1 MTAIERNLFV
11 RDSVLTQALHDPRY
25 HLRCDVLVRASIDEG
40 HPRGA
45 QPIGDGVERE
55 IEIGR
60 KLAAPQRE
68 TIDLGLPHRDPSAHC
83 GGALGIP
90 QGVHC
95 HTCPIEGPELLRVHG
110 TDVPHVVL
118 DLGEPILSR
127 HPACANASLR
137 RTLAQIE
144 PGQPLRRDEITTPI
158 VEHAQL
164 LQESRRELAVSV
176 TREPDLP
183 HPPRAVAQGEV
194 ACAASHSDVVLLHLP
209 TPNAECGMRNRHP
222 PFNSAFRI
230 PHSALKSLRW
240 SRPRAARRR
249 TAPFC
254 PAPRAPGRPIRAR
267 RRARDG
273 RSSHSHRIATPPL
286 SSGRSRCSSA
296 AARGSPAARASRPRA
311 RAPILRARCRPASAR
326 GPGRRAA
333 RTRAAAGTRLPTAR
347 ATRRRARA
355 RPLKRVR
362 WPAPPESVPGI
373 ARAVWTWASPR
384 DPVGSGGRRATARPP
399 RAAGSRAGLPDWSI
413 RTRRSPV
420 PRARARVPRT
430 PPPRTRAPAPCEPA
444 PQAENPPDRR
454 RSAVVQ
460 RCRTPSPRGRR
471 PLGVQRAIARAS
483 DAMPPDCRCLG
494 YNGP

>member
-1 MTAIERNLFV
+1 MPAIERDLFV
-11 RDSVLTQALHDPRY
+11 RDLVLAQALDDPGY
-25 HLRCDVLVRASIDEG
+25 HFRCDVLVRASIDEG

-45 QPIGDGVERE
+45 QSIGDRVERE

-60 KLAAPQRE
+60 KLPAPQRE
-68 TIDLGLPHRDPSAHC
+68 TIDLRLPHRDPSAHC

-95 HTCPIEGPELLRVHG
+95 HTCPIEGPEHLRVHG
-110 TDVPHVVL
+110 IEVPHVVL
-118 DLGEPILSR
+118 DLVVPILSR
-127 HPACANASLR
+127 HPACADAPLR

-164 LQESRRELAVSV
+164 LQESRCELAVSV
-176 TREPDLP
+176 AREPDFPHLP
-183 HPPRAVAQGEV
+183 RPRTQGEV

-209 TPNAECGMRNRHP
+209 TP
-222 PFNSAFRI
+222 
-230 PHSALKSLRW
+230 ALKSLRW
-240 SRPRAARRR
+240 SRARAARRR
-249 TAPFC
+249 IGPFC

-273 RSSHSHRIATPPL
+273 RSSHFHRIATPPP
-286 SSGRSRCSSA
+286 SSGRSSCSSA
-296 AARGSPAARASRPRA
+296 APGGSPAARASRPTA

-373 ARAVWTWASPR
+373 ARAVWMSASPR
-384 DPVGSGGRRATARPP
+384 APDAAATNPCAGAVRTGASSGKSAESTATAGRATLPNAVPATAAAPGRPT
-399 RAAGSRAGLPDWSI
+399 GN
-413 RTRRSPV
+413 
-420 PRARARVPRT
+420 RARK
-430 PPPRTRAPAPCEPA
+430 
-444 PQAENPPDRR
+444 
-454 RSAVVQ
+454 
-460 RCRTPSPRGRR
+460 RCH
-471 PLGVQRAIARAS
+471 AA
-483 DAMPPDCRCLG
+483 
-494 YNGP
+494 

>member
-1 MTAIERNLFV
+1 MPAIERDLFV
-11 RDSVLTQALHDPRY
+11 RDLVLAQALDDPGY
-25 HLRCDVLVRASIDEG
+25 HFRCDVLVRASIDEG

-45 QPIGDGVERE
+45 QSIGDGVERE

-68 TIDLGLPHRDPSAHC
+68 TIDLDLPHRDPSAHC

-95 HTCPIEGPELLRVHG
+95 HTCPIEGPEHLRVHG
-110 TDVPHVVL
+110 IEVPHVVL

-127 HPACANASLR
+127 HPACADASLR

-176 TREPDLP
+176 TRKPDLP

-194 ACAASHSDVVLLHLP
+194 ACAASHSHVVLLHLP
-209 TPNAECGMRNRHP
+209 TP
-222 PFNSAFRI
+222 
-230 PHSALKSLRW
+230 ALKSLRW

-273 RSSHSHRIATPPL
+273 RSSHFHRIATPPP
-286 SSGRSRCSSA
+286 SSGRSSCSSA
-296 AARGSPAARASRPRA
+296 APGGSPAARASRPTA
-311 RAPILRARCRPASAR
+311 RAPILQARCRPASAR

-347 ATRRRARA
+347 AARRRGRA
-355 RPLKRVR
+355 RLLKRVR

-373 ARAVWTWASPR
+373 ARVVWTWASPR
-384 DPVGSGGRRATARPP
+384 DPVGSRGRRATARPP

-413 RTRRSPV
+413 RTRRSPA
-420 PRARARVPRT
+420 PRARGRVPLT
-430 PPPRTRAPAPCEPA
+430 PPPRTRAPAPCGPGSR
-444 PQAENPPDRR
+444 AESPPDRR
-454 RSAVVQ
+454 RSAVAP
-460 RCRTPSPRGRR
+460 RCRTPSPRRRR
-471 PLGVQRAIARAS
+471 PRGVPRAIARAS
-483 DAMPPDCRCLG
+483 DAMPPDCRCPG
-494 YNGP
+494 SSGP